1 MSTVKTNNV
10 QVGQSG
16 TATNN
21 FTVYQPSTPDGTV
34 RIGVGNS
41 GATTLDVVTVSNAGN
56 MTVTGTVN
64 ATTVTAAAVTSTST
78 PIPIASGGTGQVTQQ
93 AAINALTGTQTA
105 NRVLRSD
112 GTDATLSQVALTTD
126 VTGTLPVANGG
137 TGAATL
143 TANNVILGNGTS
155 AVAFV
160 APSTSGNVLTSN
172 GTTWTSASSYAG
184 PNSQLFTANG
194 TFTVPA
200 NITRVRIT
208 VVAGG
213 GGGGGCAGSAC
224 GQTEGGMGGF
234 GGSSIAYVT
243 GLTPGGTISITV
255 GAAGSAG
262 SSASGAGGTGGTSSA
277 ASNASATGG
286 GGGNYNQT
294 GGAAT
299 PGTGSL
305 GRFNARWPTEGGNGS
320 TLYGYNIRRTTA
332 GAGTAG
338 VGYGAGGAGGWSN
351 NNGNQAGGAGA
362 PGMVMVEW

>member
-56 MTVTGTVN
+56 MTVTGTV
-64 ATTVTAAAVTSTST
+64 TAAAVTSTST

-112 GTDATLSQVALTTD
+112 GTNATLSQVALTTD

-155 AVAFV
+155 AVGFV
-160 APSTSGNVLTSN
+160 APGSNGNILTSN
-172 GTTWTSASSYAG
+172 GTTWTSAAAASSYAG
-184 PNSQLFTANG
+184 PSSQLFTSNG

-200 NITRVRIT
+200 GITQVRIT
-208 VVAGG
+208 VVGGG
-213 GGGGGCAGSAC
+213 GGGGGCSNNPCDA
-224 GQTEGGMGGF
+224 TEGGIGGF

-255 GAAGSAG
+255 GAAGTAG
-262 SSASGAGGTGGTSSA
+262 GSGGGAGGTGGTSSA
-277 ASNASATGG
+277 ASYASATGG
-286 GGGNYNQT
+286 TGGNYNQT
-294 GGAAT
+294 GGSST
-299 PGTGSL
+299 PGVGSL
-305 GRFNARWPTEGGNGS
+305 GRFNASGS
-320 TLYGYNIRRTTA
+320 PNYGYANRRTTN
-332 GAGTAG
+332 GNGIAGT
-338 VGYGAGGAGGWSN
+338 GYGSGGGNGWSN
-351 NNGNQAGGAGA
+351 NNGNKSGGAGGG
-362 PGMVMVEW
+362 GMVQVEW